1 MNPTLKKILIY
12 GGLLLVLA
20 LVFVMYTQPS
30 LFITLSNQFWSCF

>member
-1 MNPTLKKILIY
+1 MNPILKKMFIY